1 MELFIERVFDLV
13 RKLLLYGLSP
23 FQTLK
28 LLARK
33 LYFQRINDGE
43 DDLTVRTATLGDSGP
58 DPKYKK
64 EKKQAAMYT
73 DARSCED
80 VITELG

>member
-33 LYFQRINDGE
+33 LYVQRND
-43 DDLTVRTATLGDSGP
+43 DDTMNVPTTTLGDSGP
-58 DPKYKK
+58 APKFRK

>member
-13 RKLLLYGLSP
+13 RKLLLYSLSP

-33 LYFQRINDGE
+33 LYVQRNDDE
-43 DDLTVRTATLGDSGP
+43 DTMNVPTATLGDSGP
-58 DPKYKK
+58 VPKFRK